1 MSRISWLTKTRQ
13 TVTDTVD
20 PEIDLS
26 GRLRSLEKRAKKA
39 PFGAAAYAY
48 NVAGDLCASAAR
60 SRDAKQYF
68 GQAIDSF
75 LDTGRLDVAGAVAR
89 KVLRLYPDVVRARST
104 LVWIAIGRG
113 IRPEVLQALR
123 SYADAALARGMEE
136 GLIRELERMGGVVTD
151 REVLEEI
158 AWLLLD
164 LGAAAEANN
173 VYGRAFGVEP
183 GEGPVSLRWE
193 TVASLARDNAWRPQV
208 EEMAAPEGL
217 AQLH

>member
-1 MSRISWLTKTRQ
+1 MSRLSWLSRTRQ
-13 TVTDTVD
+13 TITDNAVD
-20 PEIDLS
+20 EIDLT

-60 SRDAKQYF
+60 PRDAKQYF

-104 LVWIAIGRG
+104 LAWIAIGRG
-113 IRPEVLQALR
+113 IRPEVLHAIHT
-123 SYADAALARGMEE
+123 YAEAARQRGVED
-136 GLIRELERMGGVVTD
+136 GLVRELERMGHVVND

-164 LGAAAEANN
+164 LGAAIEANT
-173 VYGRAFGVEP
+173 VYGRAFGVQPGDEP
-183 GEGPVSLRWE
+183 VAMGWE
-193 TVASLARDNAWRPQV
+193 TVANFARDNAWRPV
-208 EEMAAPEGL
+208 PVDLAAPDGL